1 MKEFKDR
8 FIIGIDHGYGNIK
21 TANHVFKT
29 GVAASDTEPVFGT
42 NVLLYNDRYYL
53 IGEGHKEFNAD
64 KITDEEYF
72 ILTLA
77 GIAMELNSYGLTEAN
92 VHIAAGLP
100 LKWVSQ
106 QKKAFSDYLLRVPD
120 VRFAFNRKN
129 YRVRITGVNIF
140 PQGFAAIQDN
150 GILTQMMNEGYAHS
164 TVKHVYGLLKEYFR
178 YLCCEEHIPKNPM
191 AYVRMIRKANFL
203 AAQGK
208 ENIAQSV
215 AVTVLSDEEIQ
226 CMREEVF
233 AKNKKGALKHHQ
245 AVAYLLMLNTGLR
258 TGEALGLINSDI
270 DLDDK
275 ELRVTRAVK
284 EVSKRDKDGTV
295 CGTELIV
302 GGMKTA
308 ASKRTIPL
316 NSTAI
321 EMILILRTERYFGA
335 DSPLISNQVGDFTRP
350 STFRSRWYTL
360 LDFAGI
366 SHKGLHSLRHTFAT
380 RLINGVED
388 ENGNLKTLTVRQVA
402 DLFGHTTSSVTEKYY
417 VRREPNK
424 LCGITDEFEL

>member
-1 MKEFKDR
+1 MALKKLLNKGTVYKRNDNRWGGAVSYHDEQGVYRRKSFCAPTKKAVLKKIGDYIEFFKMEIAEADETKKPLRKSMQKWLEVFQYGTVERATYDRKEDCAKRYIYPRIGDS
-8 FIIGIDHGYGNIK
+8 IISE
-21 TANHVFKT
+21 
-29 GVAASDTEPVFGT
+29 VAA
-42 NVLLYNDRYYL
+42 
-53 IGEGHKEFNAD
+53 AD
-64 KITDEEYF
+64 
-72 ILTLA
+72 L
-77 GIAMELNSYGLTEAN
+77 S
-92 VHIAAGLP
+92 
-100 LKWVSQ
+100 
-106 QKKAFSDYLLRVPD
+106 
-120 VRFAFNRKN
+120 
-129 YRVRITGVNIF
+129 
-140 PQGFAAIQDN
+140 
-150 GILTQMMNEGYAHS
+150 GILSQMMNEGYAHS
-164 TVKHVYGLLKEYFR
+164 TVKHVYSLLNEYFR
-178 YLCCEEHIPKNPM
+178 YLCYEDYIPKNPM
-191 AYVRMIRKANFL
+191 AYVRMIKKANFL
-203 AAQGK
+203 AAQGR
-208 ENIAQSV
+208 EIIARSD
-215 AVTVLSDEEIQ
+215 AVTVLNDEEIRRL
-226 CMREEVF
+226 REAVF
-233 AKNKKGALKHHQ
+233 TRNRKGALKHQQ
-245 AVAYLLMLNTGLR
+245 AAAYLLMLNTGLR
-258 TGEALGLINSDI
+258 TGEALGLLNSDI
-270 DLDDK
+270 DLDK
-275 ELRVTRAVK
+275 RALSVTRAVK

-308 ASKRTIPL
+308 ASKRAIPL

-402 DLFGHTTSSVTEKYY
+402 DLLGHTTSSVTEKYY

>member
-1 MKEFKDR
+1 MALKKLLNKGTVYKRSDNRWGGMVSYHDEQ
-8 FIIGIDHGYGNIK
+8 
-21 TANHVFKT
+21 
-29 GVAASDTEPVFGT
+29 GVYRRKSFCAPT
-42 NVLLYNDRYYL
+42 
-53 IGEGHKEFNAD
+53 
-64 KITDEEYF
+64 
-72 ILTLA
+72 
-77 GIAMELNSYGLTEAN
+77 
-92 VHIAAGLP
+92 
-100 LKWVSQ
+100 
-106 QKKAFSDYLLRVPD
+106 KKAVLKKIGDYIEFFKMEIAEADETKKPLRKSMQKWLEVFQYGTVERATYD
-120 VRFAFNRKN
+120 RKEDCAKH
-129 YRVRITGVNIF
+129 YIYPRIGDMIISEITS
-140 PQGFAAIQDN
+140 ADLN
-150 GILTQMMNEGYAHS
+150 GILTQMMNEGYSHS
-164 TVKHVYGLLKEYFR
+164 TVKHVYSLFKEYFR
-178 YLCCEEHIPKNPM
+178 YLCYEEHIPKNPM
-191 AYVRMIRKANFL
+191 AYVRMIKKANFL
-203 AAQGK
+203 AAQGR
-208 ENIAQSV
+208 EIIARSD
-215 AVTVLSDEEIQ
+215 AVTVLNDEEIRRL
-226 CMREEVF
+226 REAVF
-233 AKNKKGALKHHQ
+233 TRNRKGALKHQQ
-245 AVAYLLMLNTGLR
+245 AAAYLLMLNTGLR
-258 TGEALGLINSDI
+258 TGEALGLLNSDI
-270 DLDDK
+270 DLDK
-275 ELRVTRAVK
+275 RALSVTRAVK

-308 ASKRTIPL
+308 ASKRAIPL

-402 DLFGHTTSSVTEKYY
+402 DLLGHTTSSVTEKYY

>member
-1 MKEFKDR
+1 MALKKLLNKGTVYKRSDSRWGGMVSYHDEQGVYRRKCFCAPTKKAVLKKIADYIEAFKKEVAEADE
-8 FIIGIDHGYGNIK
+8 
-21 TANHVFKT
+21 ANKPLRKSMQKWLEVFQ
-29 GVAASDTEPVFGT
+29 FGT
-42 NVLLYNDRYYL
+42 VERATYDRKEDCAKRYIYPRIGDLLISDINS
-53 IGEGHKEFNAD
+53 AD
-64 KITDEEYF
+64 
-72 ILTLA
+72 L
-77 GIAMELNSYGLTEAN
+77 
-92 VHIAAGLP
+92 
-100 LKWVSQ
+100 
-106 QKKAFSDYLLRVPD
+106 
-120 VRFAFNRKN
+120 
-129 YRVRITGVNIF
+129 
-140 PQGFAAIQDN
+140 N

-164 TVKHVYGLLKEYFR
+164 TVKHIYSLLNEYFR
-178 YLCCEEHIPKNPM
+178 YLCYEEYISKNPM
-191 AYVRMIRKANFL
+191 AYVRIIKKANFL

-208 ENIAQSV
+208 GNIAQSD
-215 AVTVLSDEEIQ
+215 AVTVLTNEEIQ
-226 CMREEVF
+226 RLRETVF
-233 AKNKKGALKHHQ
+233 TRNRKGAMKHQQ
-245 AVAYLLMLNTGLR
+245 AAAYLLMLNTGLR
-258 TGEALGLINSDI
+258 TGEVLGLINSDI
-270 DLDDK
+270 DLDNR
-275 ELRVTRAVK
+275 EMLVVRAVK
-284 EVSKRDKDGTV
+284 EVGKRDNDGTV
-295 CGTELIV
+295 RGTELIV

-321 EMILILRTERYFGA
+321 EMILILRTDRYFGA

-402 DLFGHTTSSVTEKYY
+402 DLLGHTTSSVTEKYY

>member
-1 MKEFKDR
+1 MALKKLLNKGTVYERNDNRWGGAVSYHDEQGVYRRKSFCAPTKKAVLKK
-8 FIIGIDHGYGNIK
+8 IGNYIE
-21 TANHVFKT
+21 VFKKKIAEADET
-29 GVAASDTEPVFGT
+29 KKPLRKSMQKWLEVFQYGAVERATYDRKEDCAKRYIYPRIGDSIISEVAA
-42 NVLLYNDRYYL
+42 
-53 IGEGHKEFNAD
+53 AD
-64 KITDEEYF
+64 
-72 ILTLA
+72 L
-77 GIAMELNSYGLTEAN
+77 S
-92 VHIAAGLP
+92 
-100 LKWVSQ
+100 
-106 QKKAFSDYLLRVPD
+106 
-120 VRFAFNRKN
+120 
-129 YRVRITGVNIF
+129 
-140 PQGFAAIQDN
+140 
-150 GILTQMMNEGYAHS
+150 GILSQMMIEGYAHS
-164 TVKHVYGLLKEYFR
+164 TVKHVYSLLNEYFR
-178 YLCCEEHIPKNPM
+178 YLCYEDYIPKNPM
-191 AYVRMIRKANFL
+191 AYVRMIKKANFL
-203 AAQGK
+203 AAQGR
-208 ENIAQSV
+208 EIIARSD
-215 AVTVLSDEEIQ
+215 AVTVMTDEEIRRL
-226 CMREEVF
+226 REAVF
-233 AKNKKGALKHHQ
+233 TRNRKGALKHQQ
-245 AVAYLLMLNTGLR
+245 AAAYLLMLNTGLR
-258 TGEALGLINSDI
+258 TGEALGLLNSDI
-270 DLDDK
+270 DLDK
-275 ELRVTRAVK
+275 RALSVTRAVK

-308 ASKRTIPL
+308 ASKRAIPL

-402 DLFGHTTSSVTEKYY
+402 DLLGHTTSSVTEKYY

>member
-1 MKEFKDR
+1 MALKKLLNKGTVYKRSDNRWGGAVSYHDEQ
-8 FIIGIDHGYGNIK
+8 
-21 TANHVFKT
+21 
-29 GVAASDTEPVFGT
+29 GVYRRKSFCAPT
-42 NVLLYNDRYYL
+42 
-53 IGEGHKEFNAD
+53 
-64 KITDEEYF
+64 
-72 ILTLA
+72 
-77 GIAMELNSYGLTEAN
+77 
-92 VHIAAGLP
+92 
-100 LKWVSQ
+100 
-106 QKKAFSDYLLRVPD
+106 KKAVLKKIGDYIEFFKMEIAEADETKKPLRKSMQKWLEVFQYGTVERATYD
-120 VRFAFNRKN
+120 RKEDCAKH
-129 YRVRITGVNIF
+129 YIYPRIGDMIISEITS
-140 PQGFAAIQDN
+140 ADLN
-150 GILTQMMNEGYAHS
+150 GILTQMMNEGYSHS
-164 TVKHVYGLLKEYFR
+164 TVKHVYSLFKEYFR
-178 YLCCEEHIPKNPM
+178 YLCYEEHIPKNPM
-191 AYVRMIRKANFL
+191 AYVRMIKKANFL
-203 AAQGK
+203 AAQGR
-208 ENIAQSV
+208 EIIARSD
-215 AVTVLSDEEIQ
+215 AVTVLNDEEIRRL
-226 CMREEVF
+226 REAVF
-233 AKNKKGALKHHQ
+233 TRNRKGALKHQQ
-245 AVAYLLMLNTGLR
+245 AAAYLLMLNTGLR
-258 TGEALGLINSDI
+258 TGEVLGLFNSDI
-270 DLDDK
+270 DLDK
-275 ELRVTRAVK
+275 RELSVTRAVK
-284 EVSKRDKDGTV
+284 EVGKRDKDGAA

-402 DLFGHTTSSVTEKYY
+402 DLLGHTTSSVTEKYY

>member
-1 MKEFKDR
+1 MALKKLLNKGTVYKRSDNRWGGMVSYHDEQ
-8 FIIGIDHGYGNIK
+8 
-21 TANHVFKT
+21 
-29 GVAASDTEPVFGT
+29 GVYRRKSFCAPT
-42 NVLLYNDRYYL
+42 
-53 IGEGHKEFNAD
+53 
-64 KITDEEYF
+64 
-72 ILTLA
+72 
-77 GIAMELNSYGLTEAN
+77 
-92 VHIAAGLP
+92 
-100 LKWVSQ
+100 
-106 QKKAFSDYLLRVPD
+106 KKAVLKKIGDYIEFFKMEIAEADETKKPLRKSMQKWLEVFQYGTVERATYD
-120 VRFAFNRKN
+120 RKEDCAKH
-129 YRVRITGVNIF
+129 YIYPRIGDMIISEITS
-140 PQGFAAIQDN
+140 ADLN
-150 GILTQMMNEGYAHS
+150 GILTQMMNEGYSHS
-164 TVKHVYGLLKEYFR
+164 TVKHVYSLFKEYFR
-178 YLCCEEHIPKNPM
+178 YLCYEEHIPKNPM
-191 AYVRMIRKANFL
+191 AYVRMIKKANFL
-203 AAQGK
+203 AAQGR
-208 ENIAQSV
+208 EIIARSD
-215 AVTVLSDEEIQ
+215 AVTVLTDEEIRRL
-226 CMREEVF
+226 REAVF
-233 AKNKKGALKHHQ
+233 TRNRKGALKHQQ
-245 AVAYLLMLNTGLR
+245 AAAYLLMLNTGLR
-258 TGEALGLINSDI
+258 TGEALGLLNSDI
-270 DLDDK
+270 DLDK
-275 ELRVTRAVK
+275 RALSVTRAVK

-308 ASKRTIPL
+308 ASKRAIPL

-402 DLFGHTTSSVTEKYY
+402 DLLGHTTSSVTEKYY